1 MHAVYLVIPPKL
13 GLYGDKDD
21 EEHSECMLTFIAQMD
36 PKGWIWKSFGYQQ
49 EVLTARTYLSI
60 TNCSLLHSHRLLLY

>member
-1 MHAVYLVIPPKL
+1 L
-13 GLYGDKDD
+13 GLHGDKDD

-49 EVLTARTYLSI
+49 EVLTARTYPLQTAHFFILMDCFFIDHNKLI
-60 TNCSLLHSHRLLLY
+60 TTHMK